1 MVDIG
6 SDFLCGLQKEIWIRR
21 IIWDLKYGRKYGDRF
36 LGYQILLRIPLV
48 KRAEHWVNELA
59 LRNIHFM
66 FANATVSFKQ
76 LISTYPGPLMLV
88 SILCPDPHFKK
99 KYHKRR
105 VLQKPL
111 VESIVDSLMPRGQV
125 FIQSDVLEVALD
137 MREKFDAVSDELMHI
152 DKIDTSMLCDDEGW
166 LVSNPMGI
174 RTEREIHAEFEGAK
188 IYRRICAEVAFF
200 CFLSVAH
207 RLGGGQILQDNFLK
221 QNQGLGKPAQPI
233 KFYREELMHK
243 HCHQAGLNR
252 ENLKPNPC
260 PAGLT
265 YMSLR
270 TGLIFIFT
278 FSAIFFFI
286 IFDEIAALG
295 SKSDLKDI
303 FFSIIIKNKNS
314 VTIDKSNLY
323 LYWIKQFSILFDLI
337 QYNLILLLIH
347 KKRKKRIHKFQAGEK
362 WEVEI
367 TMMMD
372 LVTEDFSLVLLAML
386 LDNAFRLLGHV
397 LLKDIASRISPSGLP
412 AN

>member
-1 MVDIG
+1 MASLICAVPRTREALLYSILLSSRFNNNPTPKLKSFSIQLSIVPQPHRHCPCSSSSSSSSNG
-6 SDFLCGLQKEIWIRR
+6 GGVVGVSVGKEEGQLLTSPQLVALEYSDLNLSHNFSQDLGHVRIRQHVNPLCASLSVPCSG
-21 IIWDLKYGRKYGDRF
+21 RF
-36 LGYQILLRIPLV
+36 LMWLAKRNLDSKNYLGLEIRKKVWGQIPWLSNPLV

-188 IYRRICAEVAFF
+188 IYRRI
-200 CFLSVAH
+200 
-207 RLGGGQILQDNFLK
+207 
-221 QNQGLGKPAQPI
+221 
-233 KFYREELMHK
+233 
-243 HCHQAGLNR
+243 
-252 ENLKPNPC
+252 
-260 PAGLT
+260 
-265 YMSLR
+265 
-270 TGLIFIFT
+270 
-278 FSAIFFFI
+278 
-286 IFDEIAALG
+286 
-295 SKSDLKDI
+295 
-303 FFSIIIKNKNS
+303 
-314 VTIDKSNLY
+314 
-323 LYWIKQFSILFDLI
+323 
-337 QYNLILLLIH
+337 
-347 KKRKKRIHKFQAGEK
+347 
-362 WEVEI
+362 
-367 TMMMD
+367 
-372 LVTEDFSLVLLAML
+372 
-386 LDNAFRLLGHV
+386 
-397 LLKDIASRISPSGLP
+397 
-412 AN
+412 

>member
-1 MVDIG
+1 MASLICAVPRTREALLYSILLSSRFIKNPTPKLKSFSIQLSIVPQPHRHCPCSSSSSSNGGVVGVSVGKEEGQLLTSPQLVALEYSDLNLSHNFSQDLGHVRIRQHVNPLCASLSVPAPVPDWSEVYRDSTLPLMVDIG
-6 SDFLCGLQKEIWIRR
+6 SAVVADFLCGLQKEIWIRR

-111 VESIVDSLMPRGQV
+111 VESIVDSLMPQGQV

-174 RTEREIHAEFEGAK
+174 RTEREIHAEFEG
-188 IYRRICAEVAFF
+188 
-200 CFLSVAH
+200 S
-207 RLGGGQILQDNFLK
+207 
-221 QNQGLGKPAQPI
+221 
-233 KFYREELMHK
+233 
-243 HCHQAGLNR
+243 
-252 ENLKPNPC
+252 
-260 PAGLT
+260 
-265 YMSLR
+265 
-270 TGLIFIFT
+270 
-278 FSAIFFFI
+278 
-286 IFDEIAALG
+286 
-295 SKSDLKDI
+295 
-303 FFSIIIKNKNS
+303 
-314 VTIDKSNLY
+314 
-323 LYWIKQFSILFDLI
+323 
-337 QYNLILLLIH
+337 
-347 KKRKKRIHKFQAGEK
+347 
-362 WEVEI
+362 
-367 TMMMD
+367 
-372 LVTEDFSLVLLAML
+372 
-386 LDNAFRLLGHV
+386 
-397 LLKDIASRISPSGLP
+397 
-412 AN
+412 